1 MSNDKR
7 FIKVYSKG
15 AMEGCEIWVDTE
27 TGVNYFYHFSG
38 YSGGLTPLLDSDGQ
52 AYRKLPFGDRR
63 TLRQVNRL
71 QF

>member
-38 YSGGLTPLLDSDGQ
+38 YSGGLTPLLDSDGKPIVSSRSETD
-52 AYRKLPFGDRR
+52 ALLDW
-63 TLRQVNRL
+63 
-71 QF
+71 

>member
-38 YSGGLTPLLDSDGQ
+38 YSGGLTPLLDSDGKPIVSS
-52 AYRKLPFGDRR
+52 RSEIDTLLDR
-63 TLRQVNRL
+63 
-71 QF
+71 

>member
-1 MSNDKR
+1 MSNDNR

-38 YSGGLTPLLDSDGQ
+38 YSGGLTPLLDSDDKPIVSSRSEIDALLG
-52 AYRKLPFGDRR
+52 R
-63 TLRQVNRL
+63 
-71 QF
+71 

>member
-38 YSGGLTPLLDSDGQ
+38 YSGGLTPLLDSDGT
-52 AYRKLPFGDRR
+52 PI
-63 TLRQVNRL
+63 VNSRSEIDAL
-71 QF
+71 LGR

>member
-38 YSGGLTPLLDSDGQ
+38 YSGGLTPLLDSDG
-52 AYRKLPFGDRR
+52 KLI
-63 TLRQVNRL
+63 VNSRSEIDAL
-71 QF
+71 LGR

>member
-38 YSGGLTPLLDSDGQ
+38 YSGGLTPLLDCDGKPIVSSRSEID
-52 AYRKLPFGDRR
+52 ALLGR
-63 TLRQVNRL
+63 
-71 QF
+71 

>member
-38 YSGGLTPLLDSDGQ
+38 YSGGLTSLLDSDGKPIVSSRSEID
-52 AYRKLPFGDRR
+52 ALLGR
-63 TLRQVNRL
+63 
-71 QF
+71 

>member
-7 FIKVYSKG
+7 FVKVYSKG

-38 YSGGLTPLLDSDGQ
+38 YSGGLTPLLDSDGKPIVSS
-52 AYRKLPFGDRR
+52 RSEIDTFLDR
-63 TLRQVNRL
+63 
-71 QF
+71 